1 MGQHEVALDIY
12 EMGTRKVPSSDSN
25 IMVSSHSCLHVDGF
39 CAEWCLQSLRG
50 QHDKLTRQLA
60 PAKAI
65 DPLQMLPLEIAEM
78 TIKYLEFR
86 HIVSVL
92 LLSVLY

>member
-1 MGQHEVALDIY
+1 MGQHEVALDLY

-25 IMVSSHSCLHVDGF
+25 IMVSSHSCLRVDGF
-39 CAEWCLQSLRG
+39 CADKCLQSLRG

-65 DPLQMLPLEIAEM
+65 DPLQMLPLELVKM
-78 TIKYLEFR
+78 TINYLEFR

-92 LLSVLY
+92 LLSLLY

>member
-1 MGQHEVALDIY
+1 MGQHEVALALY
-12 EMGTRKVPSSDSN
+12 KMGTLKVPSSDSN
-25 IMVSSHSCLHVDGF
+25 IMVSSHSYLRLDRF
-39 CAEWCLQSLRG
+39 CAEQCLQSLRG

-65 DPLQMLPLEIAEM
+65 DPFQMLPLELAEM

-92 LLSVLY
+92 LLSLLY